1 MYNQKREQVKRINN
15 DLNHEIA
22 RKEVALEEQ
31 SKERALKR
39 ESIRQMALRG
49 KQQIDV
55 YKQSKAQL
63 TRQELKSKTEEEKR
77 LIYKFEKEAQ
87 QLEQLEEQL
96 IKRLQVIQDE
106 EKSAFKELE
115 EVMIMA
121 SKPKNHRVQP
131 PLQPVNEEE
140 DNADNL
146 ATSVQWSIL
155 ALSN

>member
-1 MYNQKREQVKRINN
+1 
-15 DLNHEIA
+15 
-22 RKEVALEEQ
+22 
-31 SKERALKR
+31 
-39 ESIRQMALRG
+39 MALRG

-87 QLEQLEEQL
+87 QLEQLEESL

-131 PLQPVNEEE
+131 PLQPVHEEE
-140 DNADNL
+140 DTADNL
-146 ATSVQWSIL
+146 APSVQ
-155 ALSN
+155 